1 LPCPPL
7 VDAACTNAS
16 DIVAVTALQTVTS
29 SGAVVTA
36 DLFASGRYEVIAKV
50 ANASGLIWCV
60 VCEAMRAI
68 FIA

>member
-1 LPCPPL
+1 M
-7 VDAACTNAS
+7 
-16 DIVAVTALQTVTS
+16 TS